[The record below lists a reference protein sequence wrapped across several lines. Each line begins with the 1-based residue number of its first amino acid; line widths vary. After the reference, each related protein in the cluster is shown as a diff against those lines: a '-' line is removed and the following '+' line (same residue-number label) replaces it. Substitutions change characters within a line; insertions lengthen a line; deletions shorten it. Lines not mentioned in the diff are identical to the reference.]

1 MLKWRSYETE
11 SLFTFGCFSRFS
23 TQRSDISVWIFL
35 LLDILSGGRC
45 RLVSYVF
52 LTKSFD
58 EELFFYRSDEGLT
71 LETSPF

>member
-1 MLKWRSYETE
+1 MKQSPYLHLVVFPVFRLNVRTF
-11 SLFTFGCFSRFS
+11 LFGFFCFWTFF
-23 TQRSDISVWIFL
+23 
-35 LLDILSGGRC
+35 SGGRC
-45 RLVSYVF
+45 RLVSNIF